1 MKTEYSSIYLDTS
14 PIIYMLEDVKTYSE
28 RVHDFVISH
37 FCNNAMFTTST
48 ITNTEY
54 LVIPYRMQ
62 DYQKMMD
69 YERFKKI
76 LKMRVIAADEAITKY
91 AAQIRAKYSGIKA
104 MDALQLASAIISGCD
119 VFLTND
125 KQLRQ
130 VAEIPVLL
138 VEDL

>member
-1 MKTEYSSIYLDTS
+1 MKTDFNNIYIDTS
-14 PIIYMLEDVKTYSE
+14 PIIYMLEDVKPYS
-28 RVHDFVISH
+28 VHVQDFIISH
-37 FCNNAMFTTST
+37 FRNNAMFTTST

-54 LVIPYRMQ
+54 LVIPYRIQ
-62 DYQKMMD
+62 DYQKIIEF
-69 YERFKKI
+69 ERFKKT
-76 LKMRVIAADEAITKY
+76 LKMRVLAADDAITKH

-130 VAEIPVLL
+130 VEEIPVLL
-138 VEDL
+138 VDDL

>member
-1 MKTEYSSIYLDTS
+1 
-14 PIIYMLEDVKTYSE
+14 
-28 RVHDFVISH
+28 
-37 FCNNAMFTTST
+37 MFTTST

-54 LVIPYRMQ
+54 LVIPYRIQ
-62 DYQKMMD
+62 DYQKIIEF
-69 YERFKKI
+69 ERFKKT
-76 LKMRVIAADEAITKY
+76 LKMRVLAADDAITKH

-130 VAEIPVLL
+130 VEEIPVLL
-138 VEDL
+138 VDDL

>member
-1 MKTEYSSIYLDTS
+1 MKTEFNSIYLDTS
-14 PIIYMLEDVKTYSE
+14 PIIYLLEDVETYSE
-28 RVHDFVISH
+28 RVRNFVVSH
-37 FCNNAMFTTST
+37 FLENAIFTTST

-62 DYQKMMD
+62 DHQKIMEF
-69 YERFKKI
+69 ERFKKI
-76 LKMRVIAADEAITKY
+76 LNIHVTVADDIITKQ

-104 MDALQLASAIISGCD
+104 MDALQLASAMISGCD

-130 VAEIPVLL
+130 VEEIQVLL
-138 VEDL
+138 VDDL